1 MDKKDYESQVKRVAH
16 YEDIITKRGMLVD
29 SLQKA
34 NIEETIY
41 VGGIDIRRKN
51 NHDAYNAI
59 ICACAKYIDTLDTM
73 INKI

>member
-1 MDKKDYESQVKRVAH
+1 MDKNDYESQVKRVAH

-41 VGGIDIRRKN
+41 VGGIGIRRKRDQDSF
-51 NHDAYNAI
+51 DAVLR
-59 ICACAKYIDTLDTM
+59 ACSKYMDTLDDM
-73 INKI
+73 IDKI